1 LRATPP
7 ERSGG
12 VSASFD
18 GFVRAEQ
25 DGGRQRQTRRARG
38 LEVGDQLEARRTLDQ
53 AFGYRGSLQQPA
65 NISAQPVK
73 LNAMR

>member
-1 LRATPP
+1 MA
-7 ERSGG
+7 S
-12 VSASFD
+12 SALS
-18 GFVRAEQ
+18 RM
-25 DGGRQRQTRRARG
+25 
-38 LEVGDQLEARRTLDQ
+38 EVGSARPGALAVLLEARRTLDQ